1 MFASQIK
8 LRYNKRIKRLVDS
21 FRYSIK
27 INVILVTYSF
37 TTINNNDIDYYALLD
52 NRELMQI
59 YYPFKYKNFKIIN
72 IQTSHE
78 FPNYIQKTLKQ
89 MM

>member
-8 LRYNKRIKRLVDS
+8 LRSNKRIIRLVDS

-27 INVILVTYSF
+27 INVILVIYSF
-37 TTINNNDIDYYALLD
+37 TTIDNNDIDHYAFLD

-59 YYPFKYKNFKIIN
+59 YYAFKYKNFKTIN
-72 IQTSHE
+72 IQNSHE
-78 FPNYIQKTLKQ
+78 FPNYIRNNLKH